1 MLKVVLAYDGS
12 QQAKKA
18 IDCLSWWP
26 ASSLDVVL
34 VMALRG
40 GPALDE
46 TGSAVD
52 SDPEERARAEETLNL
67 LKDDLAKIGVAA
79 IIKVVAGDPR
89 DIIVDVAIQVSADL
103 ILTGS
108 RGLNL
113 AKRMLLGSVSSDILQ
128 NAPCPV
134 LLVR

>member
-26 ASSLDVVL
+26 ASSLNVVL
-34 VMALRG
+34 VTALRG

-46 TGSAVD
+46 AGSAVD
-52 SDPEERARAEETLNL
+52 CDPVERARAEETLGL
-67 LKDDLAKIGVAA
+67 LKQDLAKIGVAA
-79 IIKVVAGDPR
+79 TAKVVAGDPR
-89 DIIVDVAIQVSADL
+89 DIIVDVATQVSADL

-113 AKRMLLGSVSSDILQ
+113 AKRMLLGSVSSDVLQ